1 MTVAEATE
9 RGRAMIKLKLK
20 KVRSYYGTVKA
31 THDHPYVEV
40 ETEEEAQ
47 ALVAK
52 GYFDVCASPTV
63 PDGDGEGKDGE
74 GDTAPD
80 YEALSEMTKAELT
93 AYAEE
98 NGIDISECKTKA
110 DILKAISVA
119 NGGSSTMIDLQQ

>member
-1 MTVAEATE
+1 
-9 RGRAMIKLKLK
+9 MIKLKLK

-52 GYFDVCASPTV
+52 GYFDVCASPDV
-63 PDGDGEGKDGE
+63 HDGNGEGKDGE
-74 GDTAPD
+74 EDTAPD

-119 NGGSSTMIDLQQ
+119 HGGSSTMIDLQQ